1 MLVPAAERMV
11 LPYPT
16 LCHTLAIMQLQLEKL
31 KISEACVMQHI
42 SVLGQL
48 LMTAT
53 CCSMCSE
60 KCAILGSMCDGEK
73 RVKIVE
79 IVMARCPHQ
88 KTTVVP

>member
-1 MLVPAAERMV
+1 MYALVNLSQCVRTGARPGRRENGAT
-11 LPYPT
+11 LPY

-31 KISEACVMQHI
+31 NISIACVMQHI

-60 KCAILGSMCDGEK
+60 KKVCHIRKYE
-73 RVKIVE
+73 
-79 IVMARCPHQ
+79 
-88 KTTVVP
+88 